1 MSVKNQITIAE
12 IARQLEVSKTLVSLV
27 VNGKGD
33 KHNISESTQKKV
45 WDKVKELNYKP
56 NSVAR
61 SLRTGKTQSIGL
73 IVADIA
79 NPFYA
84 RLARI
89 IEDYLRPFGYHLVI
103 SSSDETAENEVNLI
117 DTMIEHQV
125 DGLIIASTQKDSEK
139 FHELQS
145 KNYPFVLI
153 DRYIND
159 IQTNYVGVDNYSGAY
174 SMTTELLKSGYDKVY
189 YLSVTPDYLSTIK
202 ERERGY
208 LDALSE
214 IPPLIRK
221 VDFNAP
227 HKDLENIIK
236 EIMNADI
243 HKPVLFSSNNHV
255 AKACLRILRSYG
267 IKIPEDIALVSFDD
281 IELFEFS
288 DPPIAAISQPI
299 DRMGRF
305 AADVLL
311 KQLSGKTQYPVK
323 HILKTTLVNRKSF

>member
-1 MSVKNQITIAE
+1 MSVKNKVTIAE
-12 IARQLEVSKTLVSLV
+12 IARRLEVSKTLVSLV
-27 VNGKGD
+27 LNGKGD
-33 KHNISESTQKKV
+33 KHHISELTQKKV

-84 RLARI
+84 RLARV

-125 DGLIIASTQKDSEK
+125 DGLIIASTQKDPEK
-139 FHELQS
+139 FQELQS

-153 DRYIND
+153 DRYLND
-159 IQTNYVGVDNYSGAY
+159 IQTNYIGVDNYSGAC
-174 SMTTELLKSGYDKVY
+174 SMTKELLKSGYENVY

-208 LDALSE
+208 IDALEGKS
-214 IPPLIRK
+214 PLIRK
-221 VDFNAP
+221 VGFNAP
-227 HKDLENIIK
+227 QTDLEDIIN
-236 EIMNADI
+236 EIRNAEI
-243 HKPVLFSSNNHV
+243 PRPVLFSSNNHV
-255 AKACLRILRSYG
+255 AKACLKILRKYK
-267 IKIPEDIALVSFDD
+267 IKIPEEIAMVSFDD

-288 DPPIAAISQPI
+288 NPPITAISQPI
-299 DRMGRF
+299 DKMGRL

-311 KQLSGKTQYPVK
+311 RQLSVKTQSIAK
-323 HILKTTLVNRKSF
+323 HILKTTFVNRKSF